1 MDFLKKNGEFYLFEV
16 IMMVKLIAREHMRG
30 YKIALWTSFDTIWDT
45 FDSVQEAE
53 RVAEYFGH
61 EIDWRE
67 YDEDI

>member
-1 MDFLKKNGEFYLFEV
+1 
-16 IMMVKLIAREHMRG
+16 MMVKLIAREHMRG

-53 RVAEYFGH
+53 RVAEFFGH

-67 YDEDI
+67 YDENI